1 MSFRDPKTWG
11 ILSLLLQGLYTVS
24 IKLHIRAK
32 KVINVSST
40 NIVGKTSTLILS
52 RETQLLPS
60 TRHTFPITK
69 KKKKKK
75 KVRFPKARVRWPMH
89 QCLLTESLP
98 QCSLIDSYHHVGPN
112 VELTNSWAGEVPIG
126 ISLKLVAYW
135 QGRAMHCQ
143 IAGQDLLLSNRIYWV
158 VAAWAQEGL
167 EELLHV
173 QGQVGGRE
181 TITSSKVR
189 SSGCALLEQPWRDT
203 PDPR

>member
-1 MSFRDPKTWG
+1 MSPPLIFFGKFH
-11 ILSLLLQGLYTVS
+11 LSVW
-24 IKLHIRAK
+24 
-32 KVINVSST
+32 
-40 NIVGKTSTLILS
+40 VGKLNLPHLPEIHS
-52 RETQLLPS
+52 RL
-60 TRHTFPITK
+60 K
-69 KKKKKK
+69 NKNVKC
-75 KVRFPKARVRWPMH
+75 PKARVRWPMH
-89 QCLLTESLP
+89 HCLLTESLP
-98 QCSLIDSYHHVGPN
+98 QWSLIDRYHHIGPN

-173 QGQVGGRE
+173 QGQFGGRE
-181 TITSSKVR
+181 MITSSKVR